1 MLPEHKTRREQLET
15 SLLHS
20 GRHRQPA
27 ASLLLSG
34 GTLKTSPLARLP
46 QNLST
51 EALQHLGVKKAQ
63 QTAEKPRRRRARSND
78 ISGSIAALSAADLSH
93 GWRAAAAARL
103 RSGSGSAS

>member
-63 QTAEKPRRRRARSND
+63 QTAEKHLRPHYYEGHNATTRRSD
-78 ISGSIAALSAADLSH
+78 
-93 GWRAAAAARL
+93 AAAAA
-103 RSGSGSAS
+103 ATAPV